1 MTFPNTKWCDS
12 EPPPLTPNSVTD
24 AWKTYSVI
32 LITPLLTEDNS
43 CLMAELQWGVLTP
56 IIWPKGLP
64 ELIITAADSAL
75 GLCTS
80 QHITEPWLT
89 GDSAYDRLG
98 DAVLKWA
105 ADVVSLSC
113 MCGQRTAD
121 RITCRSSIP
130 RALKAFS
137 HPTGDKCLS
146 HSNTH
151 PYTLTPILQCHRRER
166 RIHSRVHVNK

>member
-1 MTFPNTKWCDS
+1 MWLWA
-12 EPPPLTPNSVTD
+12 PPLTPNSVTD

-146 HSNTH
+146 GFSLEHA
-151 PYTLTPILQCHRRER
+151 PL
-166 RIHSRVHVNK
+166 HVNTDSAVPSKGEEDSLTCACE